1 MNYDDAPNRHKLI
14 DTNHQL
20 GASMKYGF
28 AAAALCAAAFL
39 VSPANAG
46 VISSFNISP
55 GEVTAGGA
63 VTLTLSLNLIP
74 DPGDYGAAFLDGS
87 VMLWSGDGYAQSFAI
102 GAGGTS
108 RFFHTT
114 FTYLD
119 PGTFN
124 PSFGFGATYS
134 QNYQWYTVVGE
145 EPYQYYCG
153 FLTWCTGY
161 NPVYGYVEKTES
173 AADAGGGTKTLAVDA
188 IPSPVPEPETLALM
202 GAGLL
207 GFTAVGRRR
216 RRRA

>member
-1 MNYDDAPNRHKLI
+1 MICADAPNRHKLI

-46 VISSFNISP
+46 VISTFNISP

-74 DPGDYGAAFLDGS
+74 DSGDYGAAFLDGG
-87 VMLWSGDGYAQSFAI
+87 VTLWSGDGYAQSFAI

-108 RFFHTT
+108 RLFSTT
-114 FTYLD
+114 FTYTD

-124 PSFGFGATYS
+124 PSFGFSATYS
-134 QNYQWYTVVGE
+134 QNFQFYTVVSE

-161 NPVYGYVEKTES
+161 NPVYGYVEETVG
-173 AADAGGGTKTLAVDA
+173 AADEGSGAKTLTVDA
-188 IPSPVPEPETLALM
+188 IPSPVPEPATLALM

-207 GFTAVGRRR
+207 GFTAAGRRR
-216 RRRA
+216 RHKA

>member
-1 MNYDDAPNRHKLI
+1 
-14 DTNHQL
+14 
-20 GASMKYGF
+20 MKYGF

-207 GFTAVGRRR
+207 GFAAVGRRR